1 MMLNAEFLGFRPS
14 QIGAA
19 SLLLA
24 VKLNHSVCDR
34 EKNLKDRKI
43 LTSELDLHARPLK
56 MWDPAVEK
64 LTGLSVIRDVKP
76 LYITLFNRIF
86 KPKVLI

>member
-1 MMLNAEFLGFRPS
+1 MLLNAEFLGFRPS

-24 VKLNHSVCDR
+24 VKLNHSISDR
-34 EKNLKDRKI
+34 EKNKKDKKI

-56 MWDPAVEK
+56 TWDPAIEK

-76 LYITLFNRIF
+76 LYTTLFNRIF

>member
-24 VKLNHSVCDR
+24 VKLNHSICDS
-34 EKNLKDRKI
+34 EKSLKDRKI
-43 LTSELDLHARPLK
+43 LNSEPDLHARPLK

-64 LTGLSVIRDVKP
+64 LTGLNVIRDVKP